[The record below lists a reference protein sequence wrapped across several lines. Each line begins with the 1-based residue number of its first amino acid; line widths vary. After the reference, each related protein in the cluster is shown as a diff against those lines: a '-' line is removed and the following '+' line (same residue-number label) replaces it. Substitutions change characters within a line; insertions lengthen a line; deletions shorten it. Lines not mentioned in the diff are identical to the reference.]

1 LKDVPTSTTEDPSG
15 FRDFGGARLFDLTEL
30 VVEEGGEDFQLLFA
44 PLEVEEGREGVDA
57 TRSGVK
63 NWRSTSA

>member
-15 FRDFGGARLFDLTEL
+15 FRDFAGARLFDFAEL
-30 VVEEGGEDFQLLFA
+30 AVEDEEEDFQLLFA